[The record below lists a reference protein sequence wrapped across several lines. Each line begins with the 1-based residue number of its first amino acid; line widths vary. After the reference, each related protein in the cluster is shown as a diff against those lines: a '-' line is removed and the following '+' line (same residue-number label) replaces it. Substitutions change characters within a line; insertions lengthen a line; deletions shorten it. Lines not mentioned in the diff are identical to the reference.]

1 MLAGPTFGEQISDE
15 EQPKDRP
22 EGRQEE
28 VSITKQL
35 GVLSIVRSEHFWEVY
50 ANYVSCAASPWDITI
65 IFGQSVADNPDNPH
79 IEQRASVSLS
89 PQTAKAMAQML
100 VRNLQSYEQQYGE
113 IRYTPIQPSAD
124 EQTA

>member
-1 MLAGPTFGEQISDE
+1 MANED
-15 EQPKDRP
+15 QPEDRP

-35 GVLSIVRSEHFWEVY
+35 GVLSVVRSEEFMEVY
-50 ANYVSCAASPWDITI
+50 ANYVSCATSPWDITI
-65 IFGQSVADNPDNPH
+65 IFGRSVADNPDNPH

-100 VRNLQSYEQQYGE
+100 VRNLQSYEQQFGE
-113 IRYTPIQPSAD
+113 IRYTPIQPQTEGPSA
-124 EQTA
+124 EG